1 MFWLLVLF
9 IIFSL
14 LIYSNIV
21 LNETFFFQARK
32 MNVDS
37 IRSNEAVKN
46 SSAEVRI
53 AKTACCVMLM
63 FLISWVPYILVAFIT
78 GFSDPKLKRITPVIS
93 MIPAMTIKG
102 SACFD
107 PFFYAISHP
116 RYRMELQNKLPW
128 LCINEK
134 AEASGGDDAVSK
146 TTEHVA

>member
-1 MFWLLVLF
+1 
-9 IIFSL
+9 
-14 LIYSNIV
+14 
-21 LNETFFFQARK
+21 

-134 AEASGGDDAVSK
+134 AEASGAGDDSVSK

>member
-1 MFWLLVLF
+1 
-9 IIFSL
+9 
-14 LIYSNIV
+14 
-21 LNETFFFQARK
+21 

-53 AKTACCVMLM
+53 AKTAACVVLL
-63 FLISWVPYILVAFIT
+63 FLTSWVPYILVAFIT
-78 GFSDPKLKRITPVIS
+78 GFSDPKLKRVTPVIS

-134 AEASGGDDAVSK
+134 AEASGGGDDAVTK
-146 TTEHVA
+146 TTEHAA

>member
-1 MFWLLVLF
+1 
-9 IIFSL
+9 
-14 LIYSNIV
+14 
-21 LNETFFFQARK
+21 

-37 IRSNEAVKN
+37 IRSNEAMKN

-53 AKTACCVMLM
+53 AKTACCVVLM
-63 FLISWVPYILVAFIT
+63 FLTSWVPYILVAFIT

-116 RYRMELQNKLPW
+116 RYRLELQNRLPW

-134 AEASGGDDAVSK
+134 AEASGPGDDAVTK
-146 TTEHVA
+146 TTEHAA